1 MFSPQ
6 QEVVLDGELSLDLHI
21 DGDMSLDIP
30 VDGEAGTVIK
40 VAEYDLPVYS
50 GQTEVTPSEET
61 QVLQTANKTVLHN
74 IVVNPIPSN
83 YGLIT
88 WNGSTLTVS

>member
-1 MFSPQ
+1 MYSPQ

-40 VAEYDLPVYS
+40 VTEYDLPVYS
-50 GQTEVTPSEET
+50 GQTEITPSEET
-61 QVLQTANKTVLHN
+61 QTLQTANRTVLQN
-74 IVVNPIPSN
+74 IAVNPIPEN
-83 YGLIT
+83 YGRLLYS
-88 WNGSTLTVS
+88 GSTLTVY